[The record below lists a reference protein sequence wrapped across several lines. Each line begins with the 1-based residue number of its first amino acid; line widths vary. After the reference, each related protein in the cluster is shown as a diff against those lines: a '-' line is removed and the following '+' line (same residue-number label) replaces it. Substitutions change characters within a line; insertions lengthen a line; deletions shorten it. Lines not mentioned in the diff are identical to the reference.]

1 MMSAEEHVIDLLPA
15 YALDCLDETETILVS
30 EHLALCPDCQ
40 AEWRAYQS
48 TVDQLALAGPEAA
61 PSPGLKA
68 RLMDCIQPSSQ
79 PAASSPTT
87 LSWWRS
93 LEIFV
98 GRFGPGLV
106 AAGLVLILLLGVSNF
121 WLWQRLN
128 QPKSIQPESA
138 VMRTIPLPGTELIP
152 LANGL
157 IVISVDGEHGTLVVD
172 GLPPL
177 DEAHQYQLW
186 LIEDDG
192 QRQSGGVFSVDEEGY
207 GALWVSSPAPLSDY
221 TAVGITIEPAGG
233 SPGPT
238 GDKVMG
244 GALR

>member
-1 MMSAEEHVIDLLPA
+1 MMSAEEHVLDLLPS
-15 YALDCLDETETILVS
+15 YAFGCLDEAETILVS
-30 EHLALCPDCQ
+30 EHLALCPACQ
-40 AEWRAYQS
+40 AEWRAYQK
-48 TVDQLALAGPEAA
+48 TVDQLGLVSLEAA

-68 RLMDCIQPSSQ
+68 RLMDGVRPSDQPVTPQ
-79 PAASSPTT
+79 PAR
-87 LSWWRS
+87 SWWDP
-93 LEIFV
+93 LQIFM

-106 AAGLVLILLLGVSNF
+106 AAGLVLILLLGISDF
-121 WLWQRLN
+121 WFWQRLN
-128 QPKSIQPESA
+128 QLEAAQPELA
-138 VMRTIPLPGTELIP
+138 VMRTVPLEGTELMP
-152 LANGL
+152 NANGL
-157 IVISVDGEHGTLVVD
+157 VVISVDGEHGTLVVD

-177 DEAHQYQLW
+177 DNYHQYQLW

-221 TAVGITIEPAGG
+221 VAVGITIEPAGG

-244 GALR
+244 GTLQ